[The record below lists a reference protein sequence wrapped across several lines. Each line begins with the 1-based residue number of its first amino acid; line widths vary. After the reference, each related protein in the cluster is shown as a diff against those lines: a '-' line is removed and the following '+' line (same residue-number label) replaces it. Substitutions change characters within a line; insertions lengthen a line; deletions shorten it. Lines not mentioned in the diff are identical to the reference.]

1 MTARRYDG
9 PEHESLRAV
18 TRCLFVNFGEA
29 GRRRAYE
36 FIVHALRVSDPAE
49 LSPWGANY
57 ARRHLEKQ
65 LPLRGD
71 FAS

>member
-1 MTARRYDG
+1 MRRYDS

-18 TRCLFVNFGEA
+18 TRCLILHFGRLD
-29 GRRRAYE
+29 GMFRAYSL
-36 FIVHALRVSDPAE
+36 FQRLGVQYGAD
-49 LSPWGANY
+49 LSPVGANF
-57 ARRHLEKQ
+57 ARKILEKQ